1 MSYNPRVSVVLASYN
16 HAKYLPAAIDSV
28 LGQTF
33 QDFEVVVVDDGS
45 TDDSLQIAEAYATR
59 FPEKVRVFTHPGHSN
74 KGISETVNYAYTLSR
89 GEFWCGLPS
98 DDLLHSEKLASQVDY
113 LDKHPEAGWV
123 YSYVDLVN
131 ETGESLIAPLFGED
145 TCQSPDPL
153 QVLIERNVIFGMTV
167 LMRLLGH

>member
-33 QDFEVVVVDDGS
+33 QDFEVVVVDDES

-74 KGISETVNYAYTLSR
+74 KVRSATVNYSSHTEPRRVLV
-89 GEFWCGLPS
+89 W
-98 DDLLHSEKLASQVDY
+98 LA
-113 LDKHPEAGWV
+113 
-123 YSYVDLVN
+123 
-131 ETGESLIAPLFGED
+131 F
-145 TCQSPDPL
+145 
-153 QVLIERNVIFGMTV
+153 
-167 LMRLLGH
+167 